1 MEKNIKKNGYK
12 EHNIYITELL
22 CHTEEISTTLYT
34 NQL

>member
-12 EHNIYITELL
+12 EHNICITELL